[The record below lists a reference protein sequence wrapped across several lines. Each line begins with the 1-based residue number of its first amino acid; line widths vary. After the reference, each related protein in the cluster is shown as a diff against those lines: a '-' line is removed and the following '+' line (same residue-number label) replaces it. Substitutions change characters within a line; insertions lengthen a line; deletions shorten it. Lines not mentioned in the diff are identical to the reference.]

1 MWIRQSLLTFCCAAL
16 CGVLQTAN
24 GFEPFA
30 AGDRVLPGIPEGN
43 AVAIFPGC
51 YAAGNVDSGPCLHRA
66 SNLRAF
72 ELPELTVSFDP
83 FWGDWVARRSQMQE
97 RRMAA
102 AVAVVFDMDEAAAGG
117 LPRPCFADRY
127 FDVQR
132 TCGGDACVRD
142 VEYLQKF
149 RGRRTNADERSIL
162 ARSYSARDWFF
173 SSRGMDDSLVDGFI
187 KSPSEANAFHEV
199 MKPARWRVQPPDMIG
214 FSFVFGKVGNEM
226 LETSSRGQTP
236 EVAAME
242 PDGEKV
248 FEWNG
253 RVRMRDVTFYMEPDL
268 PNIIFNP
275 SGINRFSNAFLIGC
289 QTGINF

>member
-1 MWIRQSLLTFCCAAL
+1 M
-16 CGVLQTAN
+16 
-24 GFEPFA
+24 
-30 AGDRVLPGIPEGN
+30 
-43 AVAIFPGC
+43 
-51 YAAGNVDSGPCLHRA
+51 
-66 SNLRAF
+66 
-72 ELPELTVSFDP
+72 
-83 FWGDWVARRSQMQE
+83 
-97 RRMAA
+97 
-102 AVAVVFDMDEAAAGG
+102 
-117 LPRPCFADRY
+117 
-127 FDVQR
+127 
-132 TCGGDACVRD
+132 RD